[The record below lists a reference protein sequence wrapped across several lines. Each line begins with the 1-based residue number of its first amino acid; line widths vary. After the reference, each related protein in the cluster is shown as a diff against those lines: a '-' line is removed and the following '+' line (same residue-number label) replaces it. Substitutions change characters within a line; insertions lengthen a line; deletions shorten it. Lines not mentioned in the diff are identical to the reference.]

1 MKSVRFVVALAFL
14 AVSVGGAPA
23 QAAES
28 KFPDRPLRYIVPFP
42 PGGST
47 DIVAR
52 IVAAALGENLGV
64 QVVIDNRGGAAGTI
78 GAEVAA
84 RATPDGYTIFACNI
98 ASLAV
103 SPALYKKL
111 GYDPVAG
118 FAPVGLIGSTPNSLV
133 VHPSVPATTIAEFV
147 AHARSRPGQLNYAS
161 AGVGTSPQLSMELF
175 KMNARIDV
183 VHIAYKGAG
192 PALVDLIGGHV
203 QAMFSTIP
211 SVIGA
216 LRAGKIR
223 MLGVTSTT
231 RHPDVPDVPTIAES
245 GMPGFEVISWQGLCT
260 PAGVPAPILARIR
273 SALDAALAA
282 PETKKQLADQSMTPT
297 PLSSQKFAG
306 FIRSERAKWAKL
318 VKDVGIQP
326 Q

>member
-1 MKSVRFVVALAFL
+1 MKSIRFVAGLALL
-14 AVSVGGAPA
+14 AVSICGA
-23 QAAES
+23 QAWAA
-28 KFPDRPLRYIVPFP
+28 KPFPERPLRYIVPFP

-52 IVAAALGENLGV
+52 IVAAAMSENLGQ

-84 RATPDGYTIFACNI
+84 RSTPDGYTIFACNI

-133 VHPSVPATTIAEFV
+133 VHPSVPATTIAEFI
-147 AHARSRPGQLNYAS
+147 AHAKSSPGKLNYAS

-175 KMNARIDV
+175 KMNSGIDV
-183 VHIAYKGAG
+183 VHIVYKGAG
-192 PALVDLIGGHV
+192 PALVDLVGGHV

-216 LRAGKIR
+216 VRTGKIR
-223 MLGVTSTT
+223 MLGVTSLA

-260 PAGVPAPILARIR
+260 PAGVPAPVLARVR
-273 SALDAALAA
+273 SSLDAALAL
-282 PETKKQLADQSMTPT
+282 PDTLKHLSDQSMQPT
-297 PLSSQKFAG
+297 PMTAPKFAE

-318 VKDVGIQP
+318 VKDVGIKP

>member
-1 MKSVRFVVALAFL
+1 MKSLRFAVALSFL
-14 AVSVGGAPA
+14 AFSVVGAA
-23 QAAES
+23 AWAAE
-28 KFPDRPLRYIVPFP
+28 KAFPNRPLRYIVPFP

-52 IVAAALGENLGV
+52 IVAAALSDNLGV

-84 RATPDGYTIFACNI
+84 RSTPDGYTIFACNI

-118 FAPVGLIGSTPNSLV
+118 FAPIGLIGSTPNSLN
-133 VHPSVPATTIAEFV
+133 VHPSVPAATIAEFI
-147 AHARSRPGQLNYAS
+147 AHAKANPGRMNYAS

-183 VHIAYKGAG
+183 VHVAYKGAG

-203 QAMFSTIP
+203 QAMFSTVA
-211 SVIGA
+211 SMIGA
-216 LRAGKIR
+216 VRAGKVR

-273 SALDAALAA
+273 KGLDAALDL
-282 PETKKQLADQSMTPT
+282 PETKKQLSDQSMQPT
-297 PLSSQKFAG
+297 PLSSQKFAA

-318 VKDVGIQP
+318 VKDVGIPP